1 MTTTT
6 YVAETFEMLWDCP
19 ACRTKK
25 LLGITHRF
33 CPGCGHQQDHER
45 RYFPKP
51 GERTPTRYRGFNP
64 DKVCSHCGNACGS
77 NDANCFGCGASLS
90 GTKQVHVR
98 PSIPGDAGETG
109 AHARADH
116 EARKAARRAE
126 QIAGA
131 SAPGVAR
138 AARVAAASAADAE
151 RRASAPPRAERPRP
165 QASLRDLYPD
175 ANITPPRRFQPEP
188 YHWVVGVFLLL
199 AAFLAT
205 CVLWKR
211 DATLEVT
218 GHHWERAV
226 EVERFVAVNDRDWCT
241 SKPIDAYNVS
251 RRSELHHT
259 DRIPDG
265 QDCRTVQGSCTESC
279 SNRDNGN
286 GSGSRVCTKSCSPA
300 RRECTT
306 RYRSEPVYAQRCYYT
321 VDRWRTNRTAHA
333 SGSSLSPDPAWPSPT
348 YRDCT
353 GVLGC
358 ERLGA
363 RSAIYEV
370 HLVEPG
376 KKDHQCEFTQPKWAS
391 FSVGQVLEGEV
402 GVMSGSLDCDSLREP
417 TP

>member
-6 YVAETFEMLWDCP
+6 YIAETFEMLWNCP
-19 ACRTKK
+19 ACGTKK
-25 LLGITHRF
+25 LLGVTHRF
-33 CPGCGHQQDHER
+33 CPNCGHQQHHER
-45 RYFPKP
+45 RYFPTP
-51 GERTPTRYRGFNP
+51 GERTPTPYLGFDP
-64 DKVCSHCGNACGS
+64 DMVCSSCNNACSSKLS
-77 NDANCFGCGASLS
+77 NCHGCGASLS
-90 GTKQVHVR
+90 GAKTVHVR
-98 PSIPGDAGETG
+98 PSIPAGQGETG
-109 AHARADH
+109 AKAKADH

-131 SAPGVAR
+131 ATPGVAR
-138 AARVAAASAADAE
+138 AARVAAASADAE
-151 RRASAPPRAERPRP
+151 RRTPTNPYVGRAKPG
-165 QASLRDLYPD
+165 ASLRDLYPD
-175 ANITPPRRFQPEP
+175 TDHITPPRRFQPEP
-188 YHWVVGVFLLL
+188 YHWVIGAFLLV
-199 AAFLAT
+199 AALLAT

-265 QDCRTVQGSCTESC
+265 QDCRMVQGSCTESC

-286 GSGSRVCTKSCSPA
+286 GSGSRVCTKSCEPA

-306 RYRSEPVYAQRCYYT
+306 RYRSEPVYAQRCYYI
-321 VDRWRTNRTAHA
+321 VDRWRTNRTARA
-333 SGSSLSPDPAWPSPT
+333 NGSSLAPEPVWPSPT
-348 YRDCT
+348 YRGCT
-353 GVLGC
+353 GSLGC

-363 RSAIYEV
+363 RTATYEV

-376 KKDHQCEFTQPKWAS
+376 KKEHQCEFAQPKWAS
-391 FSVGQVLEGEV
+391 FSVGQAFKGEV
-402 GVMSGSLDCDSLREP
+402 GVISGSLDCDSLREP